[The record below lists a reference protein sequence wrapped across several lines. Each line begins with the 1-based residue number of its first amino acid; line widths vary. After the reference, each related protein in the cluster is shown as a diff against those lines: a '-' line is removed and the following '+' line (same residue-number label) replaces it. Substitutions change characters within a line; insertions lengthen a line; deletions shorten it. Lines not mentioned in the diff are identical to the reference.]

1 MSTSRNSGFLRP
13 ALSALALLMIFL
25 VLLAL
30 LAVQWQPAVPRSVAM
45 DSIAINAIEDLI
57 VDNAPARVGR
67 PGELQLQLDQS
78 ELNLLA
84 AFALQTIP
92 RMTEVAAKVSIAQN
106 SALLDLSI
114 PLQLP
119 LRPAYLNL
127 HAELLAVSGS
137 AQLGTLWIG
146 KLPVPGPAMRVL
158 VAIGERWLASSYVNY
173 GALRQLK
180 DSIREIAFE
189 EDSISLTLHWEPQ
202 LIARVQNQAEQL
214 LLSADDNARIGHYAA
229 QLSEIL
235 DMLPD
240 TARNVSLHDL
250 LSPLFKQ
257 AQRSVAQGADPV
269 VENRALL
276 QAVSRYVNEQ
286 ADDDTVGMRR
296 LTVTLQRRAD
306 LAQHFTSSAAMTAS
320 VGADIAG
327 LLATSKEAHDA
338 RYRSGFSFSDLT
350 ANMAGVALGT
360 AATANAASARRL
372 QSHLATASLETDYM
386 PQVSRDNAG
395 LSEDDF
401 LQQYQD
407 RTSPAY
413 RERLDAIDAQL
424 AALPV
429 YETP

>member
-1 MSTSRNSGFLRP
+1 MSTSRTSGFFRP
-13 ALSALALLMIFL
+13 ALSVLAFLMIFL
-25 VLLAL
+25 LLAAL
-30 LAVQWQPAVPRSVAM
+30 LAVQWHPAVSRSVAM

-92 RMTEVAAKVSIAQN
+92 RMTAVAASVSIEQN
-106 SALLDLSI
+106 SALLNLSV
-114 PLQLP
+114 PLP
-119 LRPAYLNL
+119 LTLHPAYLNL

-137 AQLGTLWIG
+137 AELGTLWIG
-146 KLPVPGPAMRVL
+146 NLPVPGPALRVL
-158 VAIGERWLASSYVNY
+158 VTLGERWLASSYVNY

-180 DSIREIAFE
+180 ESIRDITFE
-189 EDSISLTLHWEPQ
+189 ENAISFTLHWEPQ

-214 LLSADDNARIGHYAA
+214 LLSADDNARIGHYTAL
-229 QLSEIL
+229 LSDIL
-235 DMLPD
+235 DKLPD
-240 TARNVSLHDL
+240 TARNVSIHDL
-250 LSPLFKQ
+250 LSPLFKE
-257 AQRSVAQGADPV
+257 AQFNVAQGADPV

-286 ADDDTVGMRR
+286 ADNEADGMRR
-296 LTVTLQRRAD
+296 VSVTLQRRAD

-350 ANMAGVALGT
+350 ANMAGVALGN
-360 AATANAASARRL
+360 AATANTASARRL
-372 QSHLATASLETDYM
+372 QDHLATATLETDYM
-386 PQVSRDNAG
+386 PQVARDNAG

-407 RTSPAY
+407 RASPAY

-429 YETP
+429 YEKP